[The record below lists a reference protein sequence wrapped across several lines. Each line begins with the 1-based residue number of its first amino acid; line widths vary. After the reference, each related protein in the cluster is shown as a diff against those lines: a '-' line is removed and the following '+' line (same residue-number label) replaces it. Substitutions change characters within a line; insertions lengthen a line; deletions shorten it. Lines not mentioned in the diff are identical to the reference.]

1 MEDLVQAELSV
12 TRMGQKLNVSV
23 FILDG
28 LLIDTGPYRKHDELS
43 ALFEQSDIS
52 EVVLTHHHEDHTGMA
67 YWFEEREVPIYMH
80 HKGIDLCEKKAKLPI
95 YRQVFWGKRPPF
107 KAEPVSDIFRT
118 PEYTWET
125 IYTPGHADDHIALY
139 NREKGWMF
147 GGDLFVM
154 PKPKSMYRFESLPT
168 LIRSLRKVLTY
179 NFDVYIDSHAGILP
193 DGKKRLQEKLRY
205 LIQVQQEVLFLYNEG
220 TSVSKIRK
228 KLFPERHFMHY
239 VSLFENSP
247 KHMIRSI
254 IHQH

>member
-1 MEDLVQAELSV
+1 
-12 TRMGQKLNVSV
+12 G
-23 FILDG
+23 
-28 LLIDTGPYRKHDELS
+28 
-43 ALFEQSDIS
+43 
-52 EVVLTHHHEDHTGMA
+52 
-67 YWFEEREVPIYMH
+67 EREVPIYMH
-80 HKGIDLCEKKAKLPI
+80 PKGIELCEKKAKLPI

-254 IHQH
+254 IHQHYKVIPIVYILAWMNFSFIRHLNTLLMIHCFYRFRLLLFLRLSEDAKVRIDIW